1 VAANRIGVVV
11 IDDHAMY
18 RGGVRAALEADPSLL
33 VIGETAG
40 DPTALEKVAQVQPDA
55 LVIGVNPPGMA
66 GLEAGRFLRR
76 KLPRAFLLALATH
89 PEDAGQAEAREAG
102 FDRYLGKG
110 IGPDELLA
118 LVRDG
123 VAGRRA
129 VAAEP
134 QLRAL
139 PGREGRRAQESG
151 WEGAAALSRR
161 ETEILHLVAQGQS
174 NKEIALVLGISDQ
187 TVKNNITSLLR
198 KLGVQDR
205 TQAVIHALRH
215 GWIEVSTP
223 DAVEEGR
230 KAGD

>member
-1 VAANRIGVVV
+1 MAANRIGVVV

-18 RGGVRAALEADPSLL
+18 RGGVRAALEADPALL

-40 DPTALEKVAQVQPDA
+40 DPSALEKVAQVQPDA
-55 LVIGVNPPGMA
+55 LVIGVNPPGMS

-89 PEDAGQAEAREAG
+89 PEDAGKSEAREAG
-102 FDRYLGKG
+102 FDRYLGKDVTG
-110 IGPDELLA
+110 EQVLA
-118 LVRDG
+118 LIREG
-123 VAGRRA
+123 VAAQRA
-129 VAAEP
+129 ASAEP

-139 PGREGRRAQESG
+139 PGRENRRQALSG

-215 GWIEVSTP
+215 GWIDVTTP
-223 DAVEEGR
+223 DTADGQR